1 LTAGEFATVTQSR
14 ALIVTSVLAGGLYIV
29 GAIALGSPPTSTD
42 SPDEVLAWFRD
53 HGDAARLYA
62 WTATFAALA
71 FSVLAG
77 IVRRLLPSPSR
88 DIFMLGAAAFI
99 IETAIQAWFWA
110 ALALHPDSLDPATA
124 RTLLDVATFW
134 GPILTGATMTMM
146 GAVTILGFGAR
157 PVIPKW
163 LTRIG
168 AIAFL
173 EQAVETRTV
182 FGTGGGFTS
191 PGGDMNLLLGA
202 GLTLIWLVALVVWA
216 VGRVGSAEAPAAA

>member
-1 LTAGEFATVTQSR
+1 MTQSR
-14 ALIVTSVLAGGLYIV
+14 ALIAAAIVAGGLYLV
-29 GAIALGSPPTSTD
+29 GSIALGSPPTSTD
-42 SPDEVLAWFRD
+42 SPDEVVAWFRD

-77 IVRRLLPSPSR
+77 IVRNVLPSPSR
-88 DIFMLGAAAFI
+88 DIFTLGAAAFI
-99 IETAIQAWFWA
+99 IETAIQSWLWA
-110 ALALHPDSLDPATA
+110 GLALHPESLEPGAA
-124 RTLLDVATFW
+124 RTLLDIATFW

-146 GAVTILGFGAR
+146 GAVTILGFGPRAT
-157 PVIPKW
+157 IPRW
-163 LTRIG
+163 LTAVG
-168 AIAFL
+168 AVAFV
-173 EQAVETRTV
+173 EQAVETITV

-216 VGRVGSAEAPAAA
+216 VGRTGHVAQRLA